1 MVHVSGYLNLTGQLD
16 SSSPEAII
24 LNPIIS
30 KIFQKAILKGLYEF
44 VLKHKFLK
52 LEQFGSNKSNTTFL
66 ARFNLL
72 TIQLII
78 QERINELYNTY
89 VLIADIFLDMSKD
102 FVNHNVLLCIIITM
116 VFEDKLMIG

>member
-52 LEQFGSNKSNTTFL
+52 SQQFGSNKSNTTFL
-66 ARFNLL
+66 ASRFNLL

-102 FVNHNVLLCIIITM
+102 FVNHNVLLSTR
-116 VFEDKLMIG
+116 